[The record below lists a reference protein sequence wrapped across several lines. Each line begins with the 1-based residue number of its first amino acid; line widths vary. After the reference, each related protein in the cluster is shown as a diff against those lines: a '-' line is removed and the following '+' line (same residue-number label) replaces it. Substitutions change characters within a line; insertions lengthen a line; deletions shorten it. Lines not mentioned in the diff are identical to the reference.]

1 VPRTQRPIA
10 RSARRLIRWARLAA
24 TLLAALCAVP
34 VVADAAG
41 GGESRVTWSQD
52 VFVAGGSPSVREPVD
67 GNLFAA
73 GGRVDVDAPV
83 AGDAM
88 VAAGRLQLGASVGES
103 LQAAAGQLFIG
114 GKVGHDARVAGGRVE
129 FGPSSAVGG
138 SVAVA
143 GGQVRL
149 LGTIAGDVRAAGG
162 RLLIDGTVGGDVISA
177 VGDVELGPNARIAGA
192 LRHRG
197 GNLQRDPAAVVAG
210 GIQSAWPFWSSVPE
224 APARG
229 HPRGATIG
237 WGWTAALAVLAAL
250 LLAVSP
256 RFQARVT
263 ATLHQQPGL
272 SLLFG
277 ALWLVCAP
285 LLLLVLLLTVIGI
298 PLTLLGAALY
308 VALLPVAYVSTAIA
322 LGHAALRALRAD
334 AAPSWAR
341 QAAAAAL
348 VLAALSQAPR
358 LPWLGASI
366 VALVLIA
373 GLGALALQV
382 RRRPPTA

>member
-1 VPRTQRPIA
+1 M
-10 RSARRLIRWARLAA
+10 
-24 TLLAALCAVP
+24 AALCAAP
-34 VVADAAG
+34 VVARAA
-41 GGESRVTWSQD
+41 GGESRVSWSQD

-73 GGRVDVDAPV
+73 GGRVDIDAPV
-83 AGDAM
+83 AGDV
-88 VAAGRLQLGASVGES
+88 VAAGGRLQLDGAVGES

-114 GKVGHDARVAGGRVE
+114 GKVGHDARVAGGQVE

-143 GGQVRL
+143 GGHVRL

-177 VGDVELGPNARIAGA
+177 AGDVELGPNARITGA

-197 GNLQRDPAAVVAG
+197 GNLQRDPAAQVAG
-210 GIQSAWPFWSSVPE
+210 GIQSAWPFWSGARE

-229 HPRGATIG
+229 HRNGAAIG
-237 WGWTAALAVLAAL
+237 WGWTVALAALAAL

-263 ATLHQQPGL
+263 ATLRQQPGL
-272 SLLFG
+272 SLLLG

-285 LLLLVLLLTVIGI
+285 LLLLVLLLTVIAI

-308 VALLPVAYVSTAIA
+308 VVLLPVAYVSTAIA

-334 AAPSWAR
+334 AAPSWAW
-341 QAAAAAL
+341 QTASAAL

-358 LPWLGASI
+358 LPRLGAAI

-373 GLGALALQV
+373 GLGALALQL
-382 RRRPPTA
+382 RRRSPTA

>member
-1 VPRTQRPIA
+1 M
-10 RSARRLIRWARLAA
+10 
-24 TLLAALCAVP
+24 AALCAAP
-34 VVADAAG
+34 VVADQAG
-41 GGESRVTWSQD
+41 GGESRVSWSQD
-52 VFVAGGSPSVREPVD
+52 VFVAGGSPSVRQPVD

-73 GGRVDVDAPV
+73 GGRVDIDAPV
-83 AGDAM
+83 AGDV
-88 VAAGRLQLGASVGES
+88 VAAGGRLQLDGAVGES

-114 GKVGHDARVAGGRVE
+114 GKVGHDARVAGGQVE

-143 GGQVRL
+143 GGHVRL

-177 VGDVELGPNARIAGA
+177 AGDVELGPNARITGA

-197 GNLQRDPAAVVAG
+197 GNLQRDPAAQVAG
-210 GIQSAWPFWSSVPE
+210 GIQSAWPFWSGARE

-229 HPRGATIG
+229 HRNGAAIG
-237 WGWTAALAVLAAL
+237 WGWTVALAALAAL

-263 ATLHQQPGL
+263 ATLRQQPGL
-272 SLLFG
+272 SLLLG

-285 LLLLVLLLTVIGI
+285 PLLLVLLLTVIGI

-308 VALLPVAYVSTAIA
+308 VVLLPVAYVSTAIA

-334 AAPSWAR
+334 AAPSWAW

-358 LPWLGASI
+358 LPWLGAAI

-373 GLGALALQV
+373 GLGALALQL
-382 RRRPPTA
+382 RRRSPTA